1 MLIQLINLD
10 RSPERLQHFTA
21 VNGHLT
27 NVERFPAIDGGRQD
41 IAALTRNGTIEEA
54 VLERYTAGNLGLAL
68 TQLTLWEKAVAAGE
82 VLTVCEDDA
91 IFHRHFERQAPELIS
106 RLPADWDIVL

>member
-10 RSPERLQHFTA
+10 RSPERLQQFTA

-41 IAALTRNGTIEEA
+41 IAALTRN
-54 VLERYTAGNLGLAL
+54 
-68 TQLTLWEKAVAAGE
+68 
-82 VLTVCEDDA
+82 
-91 IFHRHFERQAPELIS
+91 RQS
-106 RLPADWDIVL
+106 RLGADPAGHVGKGDRGR

>member
-10 RSPERLQHFTA
+10 RSPERLQQFTA

-54 VLERYTAGNLGLAL
+54 VIERYTAGNLGLAL
-68 TQLTLWEKAVAAGE
+68 TPLTLWEKAIAAGGGGARRGGGP
-82 VLTVCEDDA
+82 VLPPPLRTTTPPP
-91 IFHRHFERQAPELIS
+91 HGPPPG
-106 RLPADWDIVL
+106 RL

>member
-10 RSPERLQHFTA
+10 RSPERLQQFTA

-41 IAALTRNGTIEEA
+41 VAALTRNGTIEEA

-68 TQLTLWEKAVAAGE
+68 TQLTLWEKAIAAGG
-82 VLTVCEDDA
+82 VVTGCAGDSVV
-91 IFHRHFERQAPELIS
+91 HRPLLRVKI
-106 RLPADWDIVL
+106 

>member
-10 RSPERLQHFTA
+10 RSPERLQQFTA

-41 IAALTRNGTIEEA
+41 VAALIRDGMIEEA
-54 VLERYTAGNLGLAL
+54 ALERYTAGNLGLAL
-68 TQLTLWEKAVAAGE
+68 TQLTLWEKAIAAGE
-82 VLTVCEDDA
+82 VLTV
-91 IFHRHFERQAPELIS
+91 RG
-106 RLPADWDIVL
+106 